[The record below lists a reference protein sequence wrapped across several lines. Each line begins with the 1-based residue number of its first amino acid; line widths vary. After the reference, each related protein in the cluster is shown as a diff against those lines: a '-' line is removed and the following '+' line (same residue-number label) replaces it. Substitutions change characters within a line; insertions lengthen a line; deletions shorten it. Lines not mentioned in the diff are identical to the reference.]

1 MFGYVC
7 ISPDK
12 LNGEEKELY
21 QSCYCGL
28 CHTLG
33 KRYGAAVRMILNY
46 DLVFLAMLLSGGETP
61 DCRKR
66 RCALHPVHPRCACE
80 PSAALE
86 SAADMSVLLTWWQL
100 RDGVADHGFFG
111 GLPYRTAAAI
121 LGRAYR
127 KAAAVRPDFDRSTR
141 EQLSLLHELETE
153 KCPSLDKPADAFAT
167 LLAGAAEGVA
177 EESRRRVLREILY
190 HLGRWIYLV
199 DAADDLKKDFE
210 NGSYNPL
217 IYRYELTEGKLPE
230 DIQAQ
235 FATTLDH
242 SIRLMGA
249 AGALWD
255 FGCWSALIES
265 TLDRGL
271 FYVGGAVLNG
281 SFRKKRKKETP

>member
-1 MFGYVC
+1 MELTDLPNIDPVLADNLRKIGVDT
-7 ISPDK
+7 P
-12 LNGEEKELY
+12 EEL
-21 QSCYCGL
+21 
-28 CHTLG
+28 
-33 KRYGAAVRMILNY
+33 RAMGAEEAWLRIRAQV
-46 DLVFLAMLLSGGETP
+46 D
-61 DCRKR
+61 
-66 RCALHPVHPRCACE
+66 
-80 PSAALE
+80 E
-86 SAADMSVLLTWWQL
+86 SACLHQL
-100 RDGVADHGFFG
+100 QA
-111 GLPYRTAAAI
+111 
-121 LGRAYR
+121 
-127 KAAAVRPDFDRSTR
+127 
-141 EQLSLLHELETE
+141 
-153 KCPSLDKPADAFAT
+153 
-167 LLAGAAEGVA
+167 LAGAAEGVA

-249 AGALWD
+249 ACALWD

>member
-1 MFGYVC
+1 MFGYVL
-7 ISPDK
+7 PP
-12 LNGEEKELY
+12 LEELGEEEK
-21 QSCYCGL
+21 QRFRTVYCGL
-28 CHTLG
+28 CHTLAE
-33 KRYGAAVRMILNY
+33 RYGFAARFILNY
-46 DLVFLAMLLSGGETP
+46 DFTFLAVLLSQGEGA
-61 DCRKR
+61 CRER
-66 RCALHPVHPRCACE
+66 RCPASPWKKRCACD
-80 PSAALE
+80 STAALE
-86 SAADMSVLLTWWQL
+86 LAADESVILAWWQL

-111 GLPYRTAAAI
+111 GLPYRTASAI

-141 EQLSLLHELETE
+141 EQLSLLHRLEAE

-177 EESRRRVLREILY
+177 EESHRRVLREILY

-210 NGSYNPL
+210 SGSYNPL
-217 IYRYELTEGKLPE
+217 IYRYGLTEGKLPE
-230 DIQAQ
+230 DIQSQ

-249 AGALWD
+249 ACALWD